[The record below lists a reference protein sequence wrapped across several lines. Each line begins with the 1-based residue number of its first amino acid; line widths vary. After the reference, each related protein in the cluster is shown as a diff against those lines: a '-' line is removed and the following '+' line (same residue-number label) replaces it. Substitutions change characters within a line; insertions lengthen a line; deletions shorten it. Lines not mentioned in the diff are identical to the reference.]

1 MAASIKSNTKVP
13 GGGGDKRTKATA
25 LRLEHF
31 KWSAMIGVPTVYVPH
46 HEMFTCLTLAGS
58 LIGTLILKPNWVFG
72 IAHWL
77 LPAPD
82 QSVKLNSSDEAN
94 VGMYNKYNAR
104 DGPAGSRGRLPE
116 LA

>member
-1 MAASIKSNTKVP
+1 MYT
-13 GGGGDKRTKATA
+13 
-25 LRLEHF
+25 RLT
-31 KWSAMIGVPTVYVPH
+31 SVV
-46 HEMFTCLTLAGS
+46 S

-82 QSVKLNSSDEAN
+82 QSVKLNSSDEVS
-94 VGMYNKYNAR
+94 VGSYNKYNAR
-104 DGPAGSRGRLPE
+104 EGPAASRGRLPE